1 MCHSYAVAET
11 MKMNLDNL
19 IGKKVRIIQDDGF
32 NKTGVLEG
40 HDDDF
45 VFLRFYNGELT
56 TISKNAIRE
65 IKEGGEH
72 V

>member
-1 MCHSYAVAET
+1 MDV
-11 MKMNLDNL
+11 KLNDL

-40 HDDDF
+40 HDKNF
-45 VFLRFYNGELT
+45 IFLRFYNGELT

-65 IKEGGEH
+65 IKEGGNH